1 MVFFLLTGDDK
12 NGIMGFEVVAAA
24 QGSQGGDRQLLAVH
38 LVDAA
43 LPQVRQGA
51 MKVFLQNKSHH
62 QPAAGMQL
70 RQRPVDQRRQVA
82 AAAPIKIASALSA
95 TASGATPATI
105 AMLSQPKR
113 CRFSASRRSAS
124 A

>member
-82 AAAPIKIASALSA
+82 AAAP
-95 TASGATPATI
+95 P
-105 AMLSQPKR
+105 
-113 CRFSASRRSAS
+113 
-124 A
+124 